1 MFASGINYGGALPV
15 HYQLETP
22 DRQNSVGLSQT
33 RQIRTV
39 DVTCAINVM
48 CTKSTSDQTPD
59 LTCKSKNEAPHSR
72 LHHLGTRHYV
82 RQDGTNCDLTRA
94 AMWAGLD
101 EFGRQWTAWIQ
112 GASKKDSKHSAK
124 RRRYQAMCV
133 TNCFISP
140 RHELSSY
147 GSLPQSAIAMVP

>member
-1 MFASGINYGGALPV
+1 MC
-15 HYQLETP
+15 H
-22 DRQNSVGLSQT
+22 
-33 RQIRTV
+33 
-39 DVTCAINVM
+39 VM
-48 CTKSTSDQTPD
+48 CTKHHSPVTRPD

-82 RQDGTNCDLTRA
+82 RQDGTNRGLTRA

-124 RRRYQAMCV
+124 RRRYQAMCI
-133 TNCFISP
+133 TSCFISP

-147 GSLPQSAIAMVP
+147 QLTAPFLRAPLPWCHDAPVATTIRSALAFNRSFPKICFH